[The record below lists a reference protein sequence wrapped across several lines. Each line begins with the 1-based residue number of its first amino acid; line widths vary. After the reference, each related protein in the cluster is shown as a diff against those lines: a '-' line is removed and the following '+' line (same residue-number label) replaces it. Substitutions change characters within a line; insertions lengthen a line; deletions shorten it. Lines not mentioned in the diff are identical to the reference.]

1 MVIAPARVSR
11 NEGRDAFG
19 RFSCTSGSGVASV
32 SARNAND
39 TAGSA
44 QDAVPVEPLANRPA
58 FRIRKPLH
66 FAAHPGPHE
75 RLVRAKVSIEFHVGT
90 CPGNTDGVETKRAR
104 SGAHLIGK

>member
-1 MVIAPARVSR
+1 MVIATAGVSC
-11 NEGRDAFG
+11 NERRDAFG
-19 RFSCTSGSGVASV
+19 RFSRISGSGVASV

-39 TAGSA
+39 AARSA

-58 FRIRKPLH
+58 FWIRKPLH
-66 FAAHPGPHE
+66 FAAHARPHE

-90 CPGNTDGVETKRAR
+90 RPGNTNGVETKRAR